1 MRSDMTLAR
10 VPTSS
15 STSYSTSSYSSN
27 TRSWTSA
34 GAWHGSELGQV
45 MHAIIRRGPFAT
57 PFTANWQLGTLG
69 GACPVTQASAT
80 RLLMP
85 GQSSMRKPN
94 FNCQDVVHSA
104 SLSPSL
110 SVRVCGTDMSNCSVY
125 VGLHVIKCK
134 LQTNTAS
141 PPSLHLAGNKQFWS
155 AERDLCAIFDMHFQ
169 FSSSFKGLPSHP
181 IMNSICF
188 VCTGVKFSSRSRDR
202 LAAPLLSCDKTLCTA
217 MGSIDISSAAPGHVD
232 APCPAKTGASR
243 ERT

>member
-15 STSYSTSSYSSN
+15 STSTSYSNSSN

-94 FNCQDVVHSA
+94 FNCQDVVHYA
-104 SLSPSL
+104 SISPSRLL
-110 SVRVCGTDMSNCSVY
+110 SVRVRVCGTDMSNCSVY
-125 VGLHVIKCK
+125 RGLHVIKCK
-134 LQTNTAS
+134 LQTNTA
-141 PPSLHLAGNKQFWS
+141 PRPFTWQATN
-155 AERDLCAIFDMHFQ
+155 
-169 FSSSFKGLPSHP
+169 
-181 IMNSICF
+181 NSGVLSVIC
-188 VCTGVKFSSRSRDR
+188 VRYLTCISN
-202 LAAPLLSCDKTLCTA
+202 LAAALRGCHR
-217 MGSIDISSAAPGHVD
+217 IQ
-232 APCPAKTGASR
+232 
-243 ERT
+243 